1 VWYGNE
7 VKIQTLEDVEQALK
21 PYFEVARHT
30 TGQGITVERQKRLMH
45 HLGNPERG
53 LRIVHVAGTSGKT
66 STCYYIATLL
76 QKTGAKVG
84 LTVSPHVDSLAERV
98 QISGFPLEEAVF
110 CDYFAKYLELL
121 QTAPETPSW
130 FECMVGFAYW
140 VFARE
145 KVDYAVIETGLGGLH
160 DGTNVAE
167 RTDKLCAIT
176 DIGYDHMHVLG
187 NRLGAIAHQKAG
199 IIHEGNTTLMY
210 EQSDEVMQVVRYWV
224 SQQEGAEL
232 LTFTQEALQRVYGHE
247 FAAYLPLYQQR
258 NWLLAY
264 AAYKFLARRDKLIEI
279 PLAALLETQKAVIPG
294 RMDRVVAQG
303 KTIVMDGAHNGQKMA
318 AFVASFA
325 SEYGDTKVPVLL
337 ALKEGKEVEDVA
349 PELAKIASK
358 IIVTTF
364 SRMQDLP
371 FASKQPSEIVRSIIA
386 NGVKCEIIEDPAEAY
401 AALIEATDTVGVI
414 TGSFFLIGQLRS
426 KHGGL
431 R

>member
-1 VWYGNE
+1 M
-7 VKIQTLEDVEQALK
+7 KLETFGDVERAMQ
-21 PYFEVARHT
+21 PYFAVARQTAGHD
-30 TGQGITVERQKRLMH
+30 ITIARQQRLMA
-45 HLGNPERG
+45 HLGNPEAR

-66 STCYYIATLL
+66 STAYYIANLL
-76 QKTGAKVG
+76 QQSGHKVG

-98 QISGFPLEEAVF
+98 QIDGAPLPEKGF
-110 CDYFAKYLELL
+110 CDYFAKYLKRIE
-121 QTAPETPSW
+121 TAPEIPSW
-130 FECMVGFAYW
+130 YECMIGFAYW
-140 VFARE
+140 VFAEE
-145 KVDYAVIETGLGGLH
+145 KVDYAVIETGMGGLH
-160 DGTNVAE
+160 DGTNVAS
-167 RTDKLCAIT
+167 RTDKLCVIT

-199 IIHEGNTTLMY
+199 IIHEGNTALMY

-224 SQQEGAEL
+224 SQQEDAEL
-232 LTFTQEALQRVYGHE
+232 LTFTQEALQRVYGHK
-247 FAAYLPLYQQR
+247 FAAFLPQYQQR

-264 AAYKFLARRDKLIEI
+264 AAYKFLARRDTLIEI

-294 RMDRVVAQG
+294 RMHRVDVQG

-325 SEYGDTKVPVLL
+325 SEYGDIKVPVLL

-364 SRMQDLP
+364 SLMQDLP

-386 NGVKCEIIEDPAEAY
+386 NGVKCEIIEDPEEAY
-401 AALIEATDTVGVI
+401 AALIEATDTVAVI

-426 KHGGL
+426 KHWGL